1 MDLFDTNG
9 YFSGQIPLLAATSP
23 MLLSAACALSAK
35 RISRELESLREH
47 EPEKL
52 QSHQAIVSCN
62 GVNWHYQTI
71 QFYDEAIQQLK
82 EELTPEAL
90 HLRRTNG
97 DEFPE
102 DIFGVVAIMSMFEL
116 MDAPGVEWRAHL
128 RALPLLNEAS
138 QTTANVQ
145 SPLDHSRR
153 AIFWSFAR
161 QDVIS
166 ACEISRLA
174 HPAEVSI
181 LTSSKSYTKRRLS

>member
-9 YFSGQIPLLAATSP
+9 YFSGQVPMLAATSP
-23 MLLSAACALSAK
+23 MLISAACALSAK
-35 RISRELESLREH
+35 RISRELESLRKH
-47 EPEKL
+47 KPEQL
-52 QSHQAIVSCN
+52 QFRQAVLSWN
-62 GVNWHYQTI
+62 GINWHYQTI
-71 QFYDEAIQQLK
+71 QLYDEAIQQLK
-82 EELTPEAL
+82 EALMPEAL
-90 HLRRTNG
+90 HLRLTNG
-97 DEFPE
+97 EEFPE

-153 AIFWSFAR
+153 SIFWSFAR

-174 HPAEVSI
+174 PMEVSL
-181 LTSSKSYTKRRLS
+181 LTTKSYTKRRPS